1 MICYNTKRYILF
13 LIIVIFH
20 AGNFHNVLH
29 YILNRINL
37 KEVVN
42 VLRYA
47 SESFKAHTGIYI
59 GMRKT
64 RVIVVTVIFEL
75 SEYEVPKFDI
85 TVALAA
91 YLAVGLA
98 AAVLFAAVII
108 YFRARPART
117 RSVLPEVILLA
128 ETNHVRRVNAYIL
141 SPYIVSLVIF
151 LINADIELFG
161 IHLQYLG
168 AKFPCPRN
176 YLVLKV
182 IAEREVAEHL
192 KIRSVTRGFAD
203 IFYIGRS
210 YTLLASC
217 YALTRRRFLARK
229 PLFHG
234 SHTGVYKQKALIVLR
249 YERKARQSQMAL
261 AFEKAEVFFS

>member
-1 MICYNTKRYILF
+1 M
-13 LIIVIFH
+13 
-20 AGNFHNVLH
+20 LH

-85 TVALAA
+85 TVALTA

-108 YFRARPART
+108 YFRARSGTDPLRA
-117 RSVLPEVILLA
+117 P
-128 ETNHVRRVNAYIL
+128 
-141 SPYIVSLVIF
+141 
-151 LINADIELFG
+151 
-161 IHLQYLG
+161 
-168 AKFPCPRN
+168 
-176 YLVLKV
+176 
-182 IAEREVAEHL
+182 
-192 KIRSVTRGFAD
+192 
-203 IFYIGRS
+203 RS
-210 YTLLASC
+210 YPPCRNEPCA
-217 YALTRRRFLARK
+217 
-229 PLFHG
+229 
-234 SHTGVYKQKALIVLR
+234 TGQRLYP
-249 YERKARQSQMAL
+249 
-261 AFEKAEVFFS
+261 

>member
-1 MICYNTKRYILF
+1 M
-13 LIIVIFH
+13 IFH

-85 TVALAA
+85 TVALTA

-108 YFRARPART
+108 YFRARSART
-117 RSVLPEVILLA
+117 APCSQKLSSLPKRTMCDGSTPI
-128 ETNHVRRVNAYIL
+128 
-141 SPYIVSLVIF
+141 SLVHI
-151 LINADIELFG
+151 
-161 IHLQYLG
+161 
-168 AKFPCPRN
+168 
-176 YLVLKV
+176 
-182 IAEREVAEHL
+182 
-192 KIRSVTRGFAD
+192 S
-203 IFYIGRS
+203 
-210 YTLLASC
+210 
-217 YALTRRRFLARK
+217 
-229 PLFHG
+229 
-234 SHTGVYKQKALIVLR
+234 
-249 YERKARQSQMAL
+249 
-261 AFEKAEVFFS
+261 